1 MSRRSNKS
9 LHRPH
14 MLHIRP
20 IKKNI
25 NGQWNR
31 VQEQALDRDI
41 QKAENRTKVHTHLL
55 TTVQRQNRR
64 IPQIS
69 QSNNRETIRNQS

>member
-1 MSRRSNKS
+1 MSRRCNKS

-20 IKKNI
+20 IEENI
-25 NGQWNR
+25 YGQWNR

-41 QKAENRTKVHTHLL
+41 REAEN
-55 TTVQRQNRR
+55 
-64 IPQIS
+64 
-69 QSNNRETIRNQS
+69 

>member
-1 MSRRSNKS
+1 
-9 LHRPH
+9 

-20 IKKNI
+20 IKENF

-41 QKAENRTKVHTHLL
+41 REAEN
-55 TTVQRQNRR
+55 
-64 IPQIS
+64 
-69 QSNNRETIRNQS
+69 

>member
-1 MSRRSNKS
+1 MSRRCNKS

-14 MLHIRP
+14 MLHIWP

-31 VQEQALDRDI
+31 VQEQTLDRGI
-41 QKAENRTKVHTHLL
+41 RKAEN
-55 TTVQRQNRR
+55 
-64 IPQIS
+64 
-69 QSNNRETIRNQS
+69 

>member
-1 MSRRSNKS
+1 MSRRCNKS

-25 NGQWNR
+25 KGQWNR
-31 VQEQALDRDI
+31 VQIQSLDRGI
-41 QKAENRTKVHTHLL
+41 REAEN
-55 TTVQRQNRR
+55 
-64 IPQIS
+64 
-69 QSNNRETIRNQS
+69 

>member
-1 MSRRSNKS
+1 MSRRCNKS

-31 VQEQALDRDI
+31 VQEQTLDRSI
-41 QKAENRTKVHTHLL
+41 RKAEN
-55 TTVQRQNRR
+55 
-64 IPQIS
+64 
-69 QSNNRETIRNQS
+69 